1 MRFTS
6 KRWQVL
12 FAPIG
17 AFVVMACSPANLL
30 AASPASSL
38 EKPDSAVF
46 ENDIRPLFQ
55 KHCVGCHNPDK
66 RKANL
71 DLSEVESFLRGGE
84 SGPIFKAGEPE
95 HSPLFE
101 LVHNGEMPR
110 GKDKLSEAEI
120 ELIRSWIAG
129 GAKFANPPKL
139 AKEPPH
145 QHDVNPILLLR
156 CTVCHGPRKQ
166 DGGVDLRTKA
176 AMLKGG
182 ANGPAIVPGS
192 PEKSRLIQRIESG
205 ACPPEGTLLKY
216 FIKRPTS
223 EDTRILRE
231 WIAAG
236 APEKDIQPDAPSLMP
251 DPLVTQAERL
261 HWAFQPPRPIQ
272 PPRIEA
278 EQPDNPI
285 DAFIGVKLREN
296 GLNFSPEAERAALI
310 RRACFDLTGLPPSLD
325 RIHRWRTNPSP
336 RWYEEMID
344 DLLASP
350 RYGERWG
357 RYWLDLVGYANSEGG
372 ISADTVRT
380 VAWKYR
386 DYVIRAFNDD
396 KPYDRFL
403 LEQLA
408 GDELADYT
416 NPESITPEIVD
427 NLIATG
433 FLRMGIDQT
442 GSRTMNFVPERLGVI
457 GDAINVVSSGLMGI
471 TMECARC
478 HGHKYDPIP
487 QRDYYRFKAIFQG
500 AFDEHDWMSWK
511 TRNLEVATPEER
523 RRSAEA
529 AATIGKEIRTLEALR
544 KKLIGSLQSKYFKER
559 RPTLSDELYAEF
571 VAAQKATEG
580 RKTLRQLELLEK
592 YETFLRPT
600 EAQLQD
606 MHPELKAELAEIDR
620 KLPFLRNELP
630 PPLTIRALW
639 DRGEPSPSYILVR
652 GEHNRPGRLV
662 GPGVPSALT
671 DGQTPFEAI
680 PPRTGA
686 KTTGR
691 RLALANWLTRPDHP
705 LTARVLVNRV
715 WSHHFGEGLVRTLDN
730 FGVQGARP
738 SHPELLDWLAIE
750 FTRDGW
756 SIKELHRRVM
766 TSRTY
771 RQASS
776 IPPESAAVDPQNQL
790 LSRMTLRR
798 LDAEALRDS
807 LLHLAGQ
814 LDERMYG
821 AADPVGVREDGLIM
835 AEPSDN
841 GWRRSVYL
849 RFRRTELPSLLD
861 TFDYPE
867 MGPNCA
873 QRSVSTV
880 SLQALMLS
888 NNRRVYDLSANFAAR
903 IAAEAGRD
911 PAAQAAL
918 IYQMALSREPDAGE
932 LQRAVTALKDVKAQ
946 WIEAGDLPDIAA
958 DKAIH
963 TLCHT
968 MLNSAAFLYVD

>member
-1 MRFTS
+1 MRFS
-6 KRWQVL
+6 INRSVKSFALAACLGVVVSLPPSL
-12 FAPIG
+12 FA
-17 AFVVMACSPANLL
+17 AS
-30 AASPASSL
+30 AAPSSD
-38 EKPDSAVF
+38 KAKSIVF
-46 ENDIRPLFQ
+46 ESDLRPLFQ
-55 KHCVGCHNPDK
+55 KHCVGCHNPKK

-71 DLSEVESFLRGGE
+71 DLTDAESFLRGSE
-84 SGPIFKAGEPE
+84 SGPIFKSGEPE
-95 HSPLFE
+95 HSLLYE

-110 GKDKLSEAEI
+110 GKDKLPAADI

-129 GAKFANPPKL
+129 GAKFAAPPKL
-139 AKEPPH
+139 VKEPPH
-145 QHDVNPILLLR
+145 QHDVTPILLLR

-166 DGGVDLRTKA
+166 DGGVDLRTRT

-182 ANGPAIVPGS
+182 DNGPAIVPGS
-192 PEKSRLIQRIESG
+192 PDKSRLIQRIESG

-223 EDTRILRE
+223 EDTRVLRE
-231 WIAAG
+231 WIAGG
-236 APEKDIQPDAPSLMP
+236 ATEKDIEPDSPSRQP
-251 DPLVTQAERL
+251 DPLVTDSERL
-261 HWAFQPPRPIQ
+261 HWAFQSPKPLQ
-272 PPRIEA
+272 PPRIEP
-278 EQPDNPI
+278 EQPSNPI
-285 DAFIGVKLREN
+285 DAFIGRKLGAS
-296 GLNFSPEAERAALI
+296 GLTFSREAERTTLI
-310 RRACFDLTGLPPSLD
+310 RRACLDLTGLPPSVEELQ
-325 RIHRWRTNPSP
+325 RWRTNDSP

-350 RYGERWG
+350 RYGERWA
-357 RYWLDLVGYANSEGG
+357 RYWLDLAGYASSEGG

-416 NPESITPEIVD
+416 KPDAITPEIVN
-427 NLIATG
+427 NLVATG

-442 GSRTMNFVPERLGVI
+442 GSRTMNFVPERIGVI
-457 GDAINVVSSGLMGI
+457 GDAINVVSSGLMGV

-511 TRNLEVATPEER
+511 TRKLEVATPEDR
-523 RRSAEA
+523 RRHTQATS
-529 AATIGKEIRTLEALR
+529 TIGKEIKTLESRR
-544 KKLIGSLQSKYFKER
+544 KRAVSSLQSKYFKER
-559 RPTLSDELYAEF
+559 RPTLSDKLYTEF
-571 VAAQKATEG
+571 VAAKKAPTG
-580 RKTLRQLELLEK
+580 RKTLRQLELLEE

-600 EAQLQD
+600 EAQLKAL
-606 MHPELKAELAEIDR
+606 HPELKAELAEIDS
-620 KLPFLRNELP
+620 KLPRLRKELP

-639 DRGEPSPSYILVR
+639 DRGDPSPSYILVR

-671 DGQTPFEAI
+671 DGRTPFEAI
-680 PPRTGA
+680 PPWKGA
-686 KTTGR
+686 KKTGR
-691 RLALANWLTRPDHP
+691 RLAFAKWLTQPDHP

-715 WSHHFGEGLVRTLDN
+715 WKHHFGVGLVKTLDN

-750 FTRDGW
+750 FTRNGW
-756 SIKELHRRVM
+756 SIKELHRQMM

-771 RQASS
+771 RQVSG
-776 IPPESAAVDPQNQL
+776 IQPEHAAVDPQNQL
-790 LSRMTLRR
+790 LARMSLRR

-807 LLHLAGQ
+807 LLYLAGQ

-821 AADPVGVREDGLIM
+821 PADPVGVREDGLIM
-835 AEPSDN
+835 AELSDN
-841 GWRRSVYL
+841 GWRRSIYL

-867 MGPNCA
+867 MGPNCGE
-873 QRSVSTV
+873 RSVSTV

-888 NNRRVYDLSANFAAR
+888 NNRRVFDLAADFAR
-903 IAAEAGRD
+903 QIRNDAGND
-911 PAAQAAL
+911 FSAQATRVYAAAL
-918 IYQMALSREPDAGE
+918 GREPDAEE
-932 LQRAVTALKDVKAQ
+932 LQRAVAALQTMKAH
-946 WIEAGDLPDIAA
+946 WTKAGTEPNDAA
-958 DKAIH
+958 AKAIA

-968 MLNSAAFLYVD
+968 VLNSAEFLYVD